1 LSDRA
6 PASGG
11 LPLAKVSALLRLFAS
26 SAFAVLSVSLL
37 WASLPES
44 WADEPEAPPRP
55 LSLPGRSLALPP
67 EATSAPVASGSPAVE
82 EQALPPLG
90 PRQILIDLGPPRSEV
105 FVDGRR
111 VGQTPFLGQ
120 VRCRPG
126 REIQVQV
133 IPERGFP
140 LSETRVCPP

>member
-1 LSDRA
+1 MSDRA

-11 LPLAKVSALLRLFAS
+11 LRLAEVSALLRLLAA
-26 SAFAVLSVSLL
+26 SAFAALALTLL
-37 WASLPES
+37 WTSWPQS

-55 LSLPGRSLALPP
+55 LSLPGRSLALP
-67 EATSAPVASGSPAVE
+67 EATSAPVASAAPAAE
-82 EQALPPLG
+82 DQSLPPLSA
-90 PRQILIDLGPPRSEV
+90 RQILIDLGPPRSEV

-111 VGQTPFLGQ
+111 VGQTPFVGQ
-120 VRCRPG
+120 VKCRPG